1 MHEIRGK
8 IEKVIYTNNSYN
20 GRMDVMAMINCP
32 ECGKEISD
40 KANMCPNCGYQV
52 KGAKKK
58 LSVKGIGIIVIAI
71 LFVFFCLLFA
81 LSNRLSDTE
90 QADVDRVITAITN
103 IGEVKAESDS
113 KIVEA
118 EKMYDELS
126 KKCQRHV
133 ENRKELLEARDTY
146 NNLKAEETM
155 KLISQIGEVT
165 LSSQEIIAKANNAYD
180 ALSNEQKKLVNNSED
195 LLSAADQLS
204 DLKIDA
210 AETKISAI
218 GTIMLDSENKIK
230 DAREAYDALS
240 DEEKA
245 KVVKYTDLIN
255 AEAEYEKLSI
265 VNCIS
270 LINAIGTVSL
280 NSKGQ
285 IDEAKRAYDSLSNES
300 KSKIT
305 NYSTLKNADQKYMRL
320 VKEEEDRKKTINPG
334 DSFKTSNWEVIYKKT
349 NITAKILPNSTSGY
363 YMYYYADDDETF
375 IDIVLQIKNVNTDI
389 LGIEDMIGNCEVEYD
404 GNTLT
409 KNYSLYTSSGSHID
423 RVYMWDGL
431 DALDS
436 TTLHIAITMPR
447 ELQTNEK
454 SVSVRLTIAGEE
466 KMIHVR

>member
-1 MHEIRGK
+1 
-8 IEKVIYTNNSYN
+8 
-20 GRMDVMAMINCP
+20 MAMINCP

-58 LSVKGIGIIVIAI
+58 LSIKGIGIIVIAI
-71 LFVFFCLLFA
+71 LFIFFCLFFA
-81 LSNRLSDTE
+81 LANRLSDTE
-90 QADVDRVITAITN
+90 QADVDRVINAITN

-146 NNLKAEETM
+146 DNLKAEETM

-180 ALSNEQKKLVNNSED
+180 ALSNGQKKLVNNSED
-195 LLSAADQLS
+195 LLSAVDQLS
-204 DLKIDA
+204 DLKIDDT
-210 AETKISAI
+210 ETKISAI
-218 GTIMLDSENKIK
+218 GTVMLDSENKIK

-245 KVVKYTDLIN
+245 KVVKYTDLTN
-255 AEAEYEKLSI
+255 AEADYEKLSI
-265 VNCIS
+265 DNCIS

-280 NSKGQ
+280 NSKGK
-285 IDEAKRAYDSLSNES
+285 IDEAKKVYDSLSNES

-305 NYSTLKNADQKYMRL
+305 NYSTLTNADQKYMRL
-320 VKEEEDRKKTINPG
+320 VKEEEDRKKTLNPG

-466 KMIHVR
+466 KIIHVR